1 MIGTAL
7 RVTWFPIPTVSS
19 CSAVS
24 PTRESGSVTPGITG
38 ICSPTVAVASE
49 KNTMATN
56 VSTSGTRLSSVIRN
70 FADCAVRRA
79 SRAARA
85 LVISAMILPRRSRCD
100 LPASAGSQRNAGI
113 VRHPQALEDLHD
125 GVVVDLVRW
134 DHEHI
139 GILRVLRPDL
149 RHHGLELVHRVLV
162 LTADVLSVPALLRM
176 FHPQVAVEE
185 LHGEEKR

>member
-7 RVTWFPIPTVSS
+7 SVTWFPIPTVSS

-49 KNTMATN
+49 KNTIATN

-70 FADCAVRRA
+70 FANCAVRRA

-85 LVISAMILPRRSRCD
+85 LVISAMILPRRSRRD
-100 LPASAGSQRNAGI
+100 LPACAGAQRYAGVI
-113 VRHPQALEDLHD
+113 RHPQALEHLHD
-125 GVVVDLVRW
+125 GVVVDLIRGN
-134 DHEHI
+134 HEHV
-139 GILRVLRPDL
+139 GVLRI
-149 RHHGLELVHRVLV
+149 
-162 LTADVLSVPALLRM
+162 
-176 FHPQVAVEE
+176 
-185 LHGEEKR
+185 